1 MIPLS
6 QSPQHTA
13 DMGEMRNSGITSGPS
28 QQQFD
33 RRIDN
38 NEPLGFERDGR
49 DKQHDD
55 RIGPHHTES
64 QQQSHYGARCSQQLN
79 AELAR
84 QPRHSHLHQRGP
96 HAADHVVNQK
106 ALRAE
111 RVFQR
116 TAEHPQCEHIEKQMF
131 QAGMK
136 KHVGDELVGVVI
148 GAPEPVEHAVL
159 SHKLIE
165 RGDEPD
171 SQKREAVDD
180 YQVLHHRRR
189 REITAVHCLLL
200 FYGHRTHPP
209 TSPIHSQR

>member
-1 MIPLS
+1 
-6 QSPQHTA
+6 
-13 DMGEMRNSGITSGPS
+13 MGT
-28 QQQFD
+28 
-33 RRIDN
+33 
-38 NEPLGFERDGR
+38 
-49 DKQHDD
+49 
-55 RIGPHHTES
+55 
-64 QQQSHYGARCSQQLN
+64 RCSQQLN

-159 SHKLIE
+159 SE
-165 RGDEPD
+165 GM
-171 SQKREAVDD
+171 SQTPRNARQLMIIRFFTTGGVEK
-180 YQVLHHRRR
+180 
-189 REITAVHCLLL
+189 
-200 FYGHRTHPP
+200 
-209 TSPIHSQR
+209 